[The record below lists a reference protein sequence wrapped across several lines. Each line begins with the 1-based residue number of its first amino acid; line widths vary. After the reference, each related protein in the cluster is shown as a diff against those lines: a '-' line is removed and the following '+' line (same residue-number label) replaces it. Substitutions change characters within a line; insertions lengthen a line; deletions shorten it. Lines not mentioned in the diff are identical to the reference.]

1 MILVVEWVWMP
12 RAAPPTLSGGSV
24 HDGVMTDTPSPFP
37 PEIGDNGGVSEAPQQ
52 QTDTDGTPVTPVLT
66 PAQSKRA
73 NQSLKGMVISV
84 LLTVAVAVPV
94 VALNPPSSSEQ
105 FKPDVNVSAV
115 ASQAG
120 QAADFTPVSPAMPDG
135 WYPNFAR
142 WTAGTA
148 DKIDYWDFGYV
159 TNDNGFVEVRQTGDA
174 TPGWIAKMTEDAT
187 ASGTVDVD
195 GTTWKALAKDAQVTW
210 VLEGKDSTILLSS
223 DSGDDVLRQS
233 ARAVMKDQD
242 SATQQ

>member
-1 MILVVEWVWMP
+1 
-12 RAAPPTLSGGSV
+12 
-24 HDGVMTDTPSPFP
+24 MTDTPSGDRRK
-37 PEIGDNGGVSEAPQQ
+37 IGDNGGVSEAPQKDPE
-52 QTDTDGTPVTPVLT
+52 TDEAPVTPVLT
-66 PAQSKRA
+66 PSQAKRA

-94 VALNPPSSSEQ
+94 VLLNPPSNSEQ
-105 FKPDVNVSAV
+105 FKPNVNVSAV

-120 QAADFTPVSPAMPDG
+120 QTADFIPLAPTMPEG

-159 TNDNGFVEVRQTGDA
+159 TGDEGFVEVRQTGDS

-187 ASGTVDVD
+187 PAGPVDVD
-195 GTTWKALAKDAQVTW
+195 GTTWKALKKDAQVTW
-210 VLEGKDSTILLSS
+210 VLEGKDSTILLTS

-233 ARAVMKDQD
+233 ARAVMQD
-242 SATQQ
+242 RDGATKK

>member
-1 MILVVEWVWMP
+1 
-12 RAAPPTLSGGSV
+12 
-24 HDGVMTDTPSPFP
+24 MTDTPSRHWRK
-37 PEIGDNGGVSEAPQQ
+37 IGDNGGVSEAPQKHPE
-52 QTDTDGTPVTPVLT
+52 TDEAPVTPVLT
-66 PAQSKRA
+66 PAQAKRA

-94 VALNPPSSSEQ
+94 VLLNPPSNAEQ

-120 QAADFTPVSPAMPDG
+120 QTADFTPVSPTMPEG

-159 TNDNGFVEVRQTGDA
+159 TDEEGFVEVRQTGDA
-174 TPGWIAKMTEDAT
+174 TPGWIAQMTGDAT
-187 ASGTVDVD
+187 SAGTVDVD
-195 GTTWKALAKDAQVTW
+195 GTSWKALAKDSQVTW
-210 VLEGKDSTILLSS
+210 VHEDNDSTILLTS
-223 DSGDDVLRQS
+223 DSGDEVLRQS
-233 ARAVMKDQD
+233 ARAVMQELGG
-242 SATQQ
+242 ATKK